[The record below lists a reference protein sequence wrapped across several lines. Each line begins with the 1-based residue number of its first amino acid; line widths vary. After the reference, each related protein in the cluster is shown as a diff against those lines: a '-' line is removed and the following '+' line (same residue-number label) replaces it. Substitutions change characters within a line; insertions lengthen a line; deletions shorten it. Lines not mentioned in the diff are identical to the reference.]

1 MIEQYCLDI
10 LKTFLTYDDFKKMNI
25 DKTKIYAIETEI
37 KKLNNLSEIKE
48 EMILYVIQPNK
59 EILEDVIDSFY
70 NVSNKFKGVLTNII
84 FIPGERYELI
94 EFMMANDLIHNF
106 KIFDFNIDLLPIDND
121 LLSLEKDN
129 SFKEIYID
137 KNLTSISEL
146 ANAFIKLESCYG
158 KVKYRY
164 YKGDNS
170 KVFDNLVKEKEKEN
184 DIKSTEETLGMI
196 VLDRSVDFLTALTT
210 NYTYEGLIDDFFN
223 INYGSIKIK
232 ESFIKDSSN
241 PKKNKIN
248 NEEKMVKYSLTSF
261 FNPFYC
267 QIRCMNFEQ
276 VEDFLKKIKEHY
288 QNIAN
293 SEDDKDNKFIEI
305 GRYNTEIKWPLE
317 VNETLLSHIKNNIGD
332 SQYRQHIEN
341 EQLLLSGEIPENL
354 HLYYDN
360 YICDKKDLI
369 KILKLLSIECI
380 TQGGISNYNSIKR
393 DILNIYGY
401 QNIFLFRDLENLG
414 FLIDNNSYKK
424 KDTLNFS
431 KILDDLKLIN
441 LDYQKDKFED
451 CSYLMLGYCP
461 ISLKLIEKGIEGK
474 WNKIQD
480 IIKKLPGETGFP
492 PDESEMMRPTKELNT
507 IFLVFIGGVT
517 YTEIEGIRYLN
528 RKFKEQYE
536 NNKDKNPTRIQLII
550 VTTCILNTK
559 KLFKNL
565 GKNFNNIYSMKQFY
579 EQNQKKKK

>member
-25 DKTKIYAIETEI
+25 EKTKIYAIETEI

-461 ISLKLIEKGIEGK
+461 ISLRLIEKGIEGK

>member
-461 ISLKLIEKGIEGK
+461 ISLRLIEKGIEGK

>member
-1 MIEQYCLDI
+1 
-10 LKTFLTYDDFKKMNI
+10 
-25 DKTKIYAIETEI
+25 
-37 KKLNNLSEIKE
+37 
-48 EMILYVIQPNK
+48 
-59 EILEDVIDSFY
+59 
-70 NVSNKFKGVLTNII
+70 
-84 FIPGERYELI
+84 
-94 EFMMANDLIHNF
+94 
-106 KIFDFNIDLLPIDND
+106 
-121 LLSLEKDN
+121 
-129 SFKEIYID
+129 
-137 KNLTSISEL
+137 
-146 ANAFIKLESCYG
+146 
-158 KVKYRY
+158 
-164 YKGDNS
+164 
-170 KVFDNLVKEKEKEN
+170 
-184 DIKSTEETLGMI
+184 
-196 VLDRSVDFLTALTT
+196 
-210 NYTYEGLIDDFFN
+210 
-223 INYGSIKIK
+223 
-232 ESFIKDSSN
+232 
-241 PKKNKIN
+241 
-248 NEEKMVKYSLTSF
+248 
-261 FNPFYC
+261 
-267 QIRCMNFEQ
+267 MNFEQ

-461 ISLKLIEKGIEGK
+461 ISLRLIEKGIEGK

-492 PDESEMMRPTKELNT
+492 PDASEMMRPTKELNT

>member
-288 QNIAN
+288 QNIEN
-293 SEDDKDNKFIEI
+293 NEDDKDNKFIEI

-424 KDTLNFS
+424 MNTLNFS

-528 RKFKEQYE
+528 RKFKEKNE

>member
-25 DKTKIYAIETEI
+25 EKTKIYAIETEI